1 MTRSRRPVERSER
14 PRTPAILSAVPRS
27 QTLRQRLLWIAALLW
42 LAVLGLLLAS
52 FAFVGENAWLVV
64 MLLYLP
70 RHPWLVPGLLLLPFA
85 LRRGRRRLLVPLAVG
100 ALLWLFPLMG
110 FVLPHPVA
118 SGSQPRL
125 RVLSYNTTHTVDGVD
140 SLRALA
146 RDTQADLVLFQ
157 WTSHDAEE
165 ALSGPGFEG
174 WTVRRAEQFTLASRY
189 SIRSL
194 ETAGVRAESGAPC
207 AHAVLDTPLGPL
219 DVFDIRPQSARYEIG
234 AERHRGLRQRAR
246 ELLADAWNGQ
256 SRERTLL
263 REAQLRSIADEIAKA
278 THAVLVAG
286 DTNLPGGSLYL
297 RRYFGD
303 MGDAFVEA
311 GWGFGYTHP
320 ARLPWMRLDRVL
332 LGPGL
337 HAVSFEV
344 LGRRVSGHRP
354 ILADIVRQ

>member
-1 MTRSRRPVERSER
+1 M
-14 PRTPAILSAVPRS
+14 PRS
-27 QTLRQRLLWIAALLW
+27 GTLRLRLLWIAALLW
-42 LAVLGLLLAS
+42 LALLGLLLALFS
-52 FAFVGENAWLVV
+52 FVGENAWLVV
-64 MLLYLP
+64 LLLYLP

-85 LRRGRRRLLVPLAVG
+85 LRKGRRGLLVPLAAG
-100 ALLWLFPLMG
+100 ALLWLFPIMG

-118 SGSQPRL
+118 SGSQARL

-157 WTSHDAEE
+157 WTSHEAEE

-174 WTVRRAEQFTLASRY
+174 WTVRRADQFTVASRFP
-189 SIRSL
+189 ILSL
-194 ETAGVRAESGAPC
+194 ETAGVPAESGAPC
-207 AHAVLDTPLGPL
+207 AHAVLDTPIGPL
-219 DVFDIRPQSARYEIG
+219 DVIDIRPQSARYEIG
-234 AERHRGLRQRAR
+234 AARHRGIRQRVR
-246 ELLADAWNGQ
+246 DLIADAWEGQ
-256 SRERTLL
+256 AHERTLL
-263 REAQLRSIADEIAKA
+263 REAQVRSIADEIARA
-278 THAVLVAG
+278 THPVLVAG

-297 RRYFGD
+297 RRYFGG

-354 ILADIVRQ
+354 VLADIVRQ